1 MSRTPHDKLFKR
13 IFRDPRYAAEELRT
27 QLPSSLV
34 AALDWSSL
42 QRESESHVDESLADI
57 YSDLVFSARA
67 GSERVLV
74 YVLFEHQS
82 TNDERMA
89 LRLLEYMVKIWT
101 HFVEDEEN
109 SNEPLPLIIPV
120 VLAHAQGGWTS
131 KRRFTE
137 LFTRES
143 LALAPRS
150 IPDFEYVVDDLAKSS
165 HQQLKTRA
173 LSDPVKLTLWVLR
186 DARNGSTFLAAAGE
200 WVAALERTARDPQ
213 LRHVAT
219 ALVNY
224 LWFVLDEEIMDDFRV
239 MLANEAPM
247 AEGLTT
253 TAGERLLAQGHERGR
268 AEGKL
273 EGKIEGKLESEAKLL
288 LLVLEARG
296 LPLSESERARID
308 ACGDLETLTR
318 WVVAAATADSA
329 AAALT

>member
-1 MSRTPHDKLFKR
+1 
-13 IFRDPRYAAEELRT
+13 
-27 QLPSSLV
+27 
-34 AALDWSSL
+34 
-42 QRESESHVDESLADI
+42 
-57 YSDLVFSARA
+57 
-67 GSERVLV
+67 
-74 YVLFEHQS
+74 
-82 TNDERMA
+82 
-89 LRLLEYMVKIWT
+89 
-101 HFVEDEEN
+101 
-109 SNEPLPLIIPV
+109 
-120 VLAHAQGGWTS
+120 
-131 KRRFTE
+131 
-137 LFTRES
+137 
-143 LALAPRS
+143 
-150 IPDFEYVVDDLAKSS
+150 
-165 HQQLKTRA
+165 
-173 LSDPVKLTLWVLR
+173 
-186 DARNGSTFLAAAGE
+186 
-200 WVAALERTARDPQ
+200 
-213 LRHVAT
+213 
-219 ALVNY
+219 VNY